1 MNEKDFVAFCRKTV
15 AELKNAEL
23 EKIGVKI
30 TEDDVRILRM
40 EEILNHR
47 IAVLE
52 TKITE
57 VSGSEYYEI
66 TYNGDKNVVY
76 VHVYHNVQ
84 NMVVVL

>member
-1 MNEKDFVAFCRKTV
+1 MNERDFVAFCRKTV

-66 TYNGDKNVVY
+66 TYNGDKGVVY

>member
-47 IAVLE
+47 IVVLE

-66 TYNGDKNVVY
+66 TYNGDKNIAY
-76 VHVYHNVQ
+76 VDEYLKVAQ
-84 NMVVVL
+84 RVVVM